1 MSEHEIYQELFSKIQ
16 EKKGEVQTN
25 DLDSFKVSFL
35 DGDTILKTWV
45 RFKKLEELFA
55 IFCPLHT

>member
-35 DGDTILKTWV
+35 GGDTILKTWV